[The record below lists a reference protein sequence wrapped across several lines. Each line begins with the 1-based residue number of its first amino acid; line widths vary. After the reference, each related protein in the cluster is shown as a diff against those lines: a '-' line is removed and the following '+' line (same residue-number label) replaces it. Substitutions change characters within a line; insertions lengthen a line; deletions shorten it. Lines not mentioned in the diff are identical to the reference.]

1 MTAAEDAELF
11 ADMPEEWRREQR
23 DGIMFIGDQGR
34 VFANRGK
41 AYGKAVE
48 ELPKNPLST
57 DAVRLYE
64 SNDHMGNFFECVV
77 SRKQPI
83 STVDVAHRVITA
95 CHLGNVSMRLKRAIR
110 WDPEKEEAVGDAE
123 ASQSIYVRREQRKPY
138 TIEA

>member
-1 MTAAEDAELF
+1 MALIDQKAKT
-11 ADMPEEWRREQR
+11 P
-23 DGIMFIGDQGR
+23 GQGR

-48 ELPKNPLST
+48 EFPENPLPA

-64 SNDHMGNFFECVV
+64 SNDHMGNFFDCVA

-95 CHLGNVSMRLKRAIR
+95 CHLGNVSMHLKRAIR
-110 WDPEKEEAVGDAE
+110 WDPEKEEVVGDAE